1 MLKIGIENGE
11 IIMNYSVL
19 NCYFL
24 DQKDKIENHCYF
36 ESKQIKQINKQKHQE
51 KKYEKVGFK
60 ILDIR
65 QVRSVISEKWKSV
78 DEPEDCRILLP
89 REIL

>member
-36 ESKQIKQINKQKHQE
+36 ESKQIKQI
-51 KKYEKVGFK
+51 KK
-60 ILDIR
+60 
-65 QVRSVISEKWKSV
+65 S
-78 DEPEDCRILLP
+78 
-89 REIL
+89 